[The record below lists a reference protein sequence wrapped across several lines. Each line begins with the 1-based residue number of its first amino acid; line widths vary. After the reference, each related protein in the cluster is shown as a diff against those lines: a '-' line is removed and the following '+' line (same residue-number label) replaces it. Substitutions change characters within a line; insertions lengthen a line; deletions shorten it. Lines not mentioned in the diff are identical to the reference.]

1 MGIARALFAQGETS
15 AACQQVTDLLARQP
29 GMVDA
34 YDVLGRVQLEQGDL
48 LQAMRTHATVAEM
61 TPGCIMRMQQC
72 GTLAFFV
79 GDQPLATKMLERAV
93 LQGLS
98 SRLFDGLTLLL
109 LAFVRHDAADTR
121 RLASASALVQQHA
134 KNAPTARRL
143 QRFEAAA
150 RALQVLLA
158 HQLDEARNSILALAA
173 DVHAEDFDLEAANL
187 VLALWSRLPARDVAA
202 GQQERLVRSIA
213 MRFCVSKAVTEIL
226 VASAQRNPSISAILR
241 ACHEAINALADA
253 AKALAAQGQTR
264 QAVGDLLAHGA
275 THRNARLIE
284 LALVLA
290 QPHRAEWAE
299 WADGPTVLAE
309 AEQLRTRFCR
319 PITHLAGVRRSG
331 RAPGGLLLRG
341 QRLQPGNPVAAAID

>member
-1 MGIARALFAQGETS
+1 M
-15 AACQQVTDLLARQP
+15 
-29 GMVDA
+29 
-34 YDVLGRVQLEQGDL
+34 
-48 LQAMRTHATVAEM
+48 
-61 TPGCIMRMQQC
+61 
-72 GTLAFFV
+72 
-79 GDQPLATKMLERAV
+79 
-93 LQGLS
+93 
-98 SRLFDGLTLLL
+98 
-109 LAFVRHDAADTR
+109 
-121 RLASASALVQQHA
+121 
-134 KNAPTARRL
+134 
-143 QRFEAAA
+143 
-150 RALQVLLA
+150 LLA

-213 MRFCVSKAVTEIL
+213 MRFCVSMAVTEIL